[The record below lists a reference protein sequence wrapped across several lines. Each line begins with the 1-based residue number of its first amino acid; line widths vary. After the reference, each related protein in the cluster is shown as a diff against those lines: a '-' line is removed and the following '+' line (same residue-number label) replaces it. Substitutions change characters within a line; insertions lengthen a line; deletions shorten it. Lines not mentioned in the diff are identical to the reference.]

1 MRRYFLTVSDKNPI
15 MFNDMLCEY
24 CAVEIGPRHGGGGRC
39 AWRWWWFVFRSLPAV
54 PTAASSSPAAGF
66 LSLRLCSFSRGS
78 LADLKLSPPQTL
90 QVYRVVCF
98 VCKWPSTSSAA
109 PVISLLL
116 PVRTGQIV
124 TFPFF
129 AFHSFSSA
137 YMCLVVRLL
146 SPHSSTVVGSIL
158 CLFVWTLHVLPCI
171 WMQDKW

>member
-24 CAVEIGPRHGGGGRC
+24 CAVEIGPRHGGVRLVVVVVC
-39 AWRWWWFVFRSLPAV
+39 LPQ
-54 PTAASSSPAAGF
+54 PAARCLHGGF
-66 LSLRLCSFSRGS
+66 KQPGCRFVSLRLCSVSRGS

-129 AFHSFSSA
+129 AFHSLSFA
-137 YMCLVVRLL
+137 YMFTVLRLQQSCGFYSVPVCVEFACSAL
-146 SPHSSTVVGSIL
+146 HLNAGQMIIL
-158 CLFVWTLHVLPCI
+158 EI
-171 WMQDKW
+171 